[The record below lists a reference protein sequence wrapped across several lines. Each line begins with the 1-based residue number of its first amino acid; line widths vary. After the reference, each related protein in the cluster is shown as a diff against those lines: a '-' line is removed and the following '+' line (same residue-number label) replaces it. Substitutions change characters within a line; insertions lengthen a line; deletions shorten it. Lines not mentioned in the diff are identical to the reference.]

1 MCKTKL
7 LDPEL
12 CAGTYCLEKIHIKMF
27 TKEEVALR
35 ENVSIPVPVRL
46 QKMIYETLTTQ
57 MS

>member
-1 MCKTKL
+1 MKIKGQTKCQR
-7 LDPEL
+7 PVIN
-12 CAGTYCLEKIHIKMF
+12 TIHIKMF